1 MNYTTTPI
9 AILETQNQG
18 ATGVSAIV
26 NRYTEA
32 LNSINQTKWIQEL
45 LNKK

>member
-1 MNYTTTPI
+1 MNYTTNPI
-9 AILETQNQG
+9 AILDTQNQEG
-18 ATGVSAIV
+18 YKVSAIV